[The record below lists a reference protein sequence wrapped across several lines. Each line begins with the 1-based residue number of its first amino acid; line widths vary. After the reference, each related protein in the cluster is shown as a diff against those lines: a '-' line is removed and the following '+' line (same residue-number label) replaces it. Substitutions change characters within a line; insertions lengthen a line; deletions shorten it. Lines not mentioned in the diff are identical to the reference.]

1 MNTKSP
7 QWLVSLMLALLFAHE
22 LDAVSQSE
30 WRLLY
35 VLRGLS
41 DTQGRD
47 WFVALHVPVFWALWM
62 LIYHARARI
71 QHISRICLAL
81 FCIVHCGL
89 HLRLHA
95 DPLSTF
101 ASPLSWSLIVG
112 CALAGTAYLVPLFFG
127 GKAPE
132 NKGL

>member
-1 MNTKSP
+1 MNARSP
-7 QWLVSLMLALLFAHE
+7 QWLVSLMMALLLAHE

-62 LIYHARARI
+62 LIYHAQTKI
-71 QHISRICLAL
+71 QHASRIGLAL

-89 HLRLHA
+89 HLRLHS

-101 ASPLSWSLIVG
+101 TSPLSWSLIVG
-112 CALAGTAYLVPLFFG
+112 CALAGTAYLAQLFFRRQVP
-127 GKAPE
+127 AE
-132 NKGL
+132 